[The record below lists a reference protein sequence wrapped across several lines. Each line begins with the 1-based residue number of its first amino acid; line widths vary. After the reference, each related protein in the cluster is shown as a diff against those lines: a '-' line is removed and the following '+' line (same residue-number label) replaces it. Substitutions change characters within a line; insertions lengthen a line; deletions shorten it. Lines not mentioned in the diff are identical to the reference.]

1 MWCVSTPLPPIFP
14 FFFTLLCYFA
24 VSKKCVNFVCVAT
37 WCGFFFFFCTS
48 QLSHFHV
55 DHRDPPFI
63 LLQWMEKVKAWQS
76 LLNSTPISSCLC
88 FKPWLMSFLK
98 ATCFFLF
105 YFSLSQKKQT
115 LIENKVDALEVKM
128 HHCAA
133 WASIC
138 TNISCTVLVS
148 KAACWLLLLFY
159 FCSRRCV
166 P

>member
-24 VSKKCVNFVCVAT
+24 VSKKCVNFVCVET
-37 WCGFFFFFCTS
+37 WCGLFFFFFAQVSRLIFMWTIETHP
-48 QLSHFHV
+48 LSYYNGW
-55 DHRDPPFI
+55 RRWR
-63 LLQWMEKVKAWQS
+63 LGKVS
-76 LLNSTPISSCLC
+76 STPPPSCLC

-105 YFSLSQKKQT
+105 YFSLSQKKKP